1 MFSNPVRMKAVGR
14 LYKPRFVAMKRQ
26 SVRQMITFHKRKVR
40 HAAKQYLKT
49 GSLHDLN
56 RMNEQITNRDFD

>member
-1 MFSNPVRMKAVGR
+1 MFSNPVRIKAVGR
-14 LYKPRFVAMKRQ
+14 FYKPRHVCMKRET
-26 SVRQMITFHKRKVR
+26 VRQMITLHKRKVR

-56 RMNEQITNRDFD
+56 RMNEQITNWDFD